1 MPTFETTSHRHAA
14 RLGPGT
20 TPATNAHADFGRIAA
35 SGTFPP
41 LVLVVDDHDDSRAI
55 ARLVLESAGFR
66 VAEARTGFEGFRMG
80 VELRP
85 SVILLDMILP
95 GLDGWEITRLLRAN
109 TDVKNATIIA
119 VTALASADDRDRAL
133 LAGCNEVLIKPVP
146 PAFLLET
153 VRRYIGVSV
162 SSGRAS

>member
-1 MPTFETTSHRHAA
+1 MPIFETTSVRHAA

-20 TPATNAHADFGRIAA
+20 TPGTNSHAEFGRIAA
-35 SGTFPP
+35 TGTCPP
-41 LVLVVDDHDDSRAI
+41 LVLVVDDHEDSRAI

-66 VAEARTGFEGFRMG
+66 VAEAKTGFEGFRMG

-95 GLDGWEITRLLRAN
+95 GLDGWEIARLLRAN
-109 TDVKNATIIA
+109 ADVKNATIVA

-146 PAFLLET
+146 PAMLLAT
-153 VRRYIGVSV
+153 VRHYIGVPV